1 MAIGILGDNLSIY
14 DFFNSQQ
21 HCSICSNTILTFKN
35 FKHIWPMGLELT
47 EAEKWQAAQ
56 PIRMQ
61 YLPDCM
67 ADGGFRLP
75 IGYVHALLSAVTE
88 KERLAKIVCRDF
100 FFRLS
105 EDF

>member
-14 DFFNSQQ
+14 DFFNSRQ
-21 HCSICSNTILTFKN
+21 HCLICSNTILTFKN

-61 YLPDCM
+61 DLPDCLPDGASSI
-67 ADGGFRLP
+67 ADW
-75 IGYVHALLSAVTE
+75 LSAGETHE
-88 KERLAKIVCRDF
+88 K
-100 FFRLS
+100 S
-105 EDF
+105 S